1 MSNTAQ
7 PLPSPEPESNQPPQV
22 SIVPPTT
29 AATNN
34 PPNMSIVPAP
44 AAATTS
50 PAKDAPAPEP
60 KPERESP
67 FFLNREQLDAL
78 SLTRLIGAAAQKRV
92 LLLTPEGIN
101 APFLT
106 TLNADITAT
115 EEKSR
120 HAANTTT
127 SKKTCT
133 VVGGTAKDTLVH
145 RLRKVQSAARQK
157 HLPESPHKLRDYG
170 VGQRISKNRP
180 TLEGSSQAIIKKAD
194 EERPPGVNTEFIVAA
209 NAERTSYVNAKPAQR
224 GEQAQATT
232 QRAERN
238 TMVDSILARRKKIQY
253 AADRV
258 WPHTNP
264 ANAGVRGE
272 FNLPLDRGYAY

>member
-1 MSNTAQ
+1 M
-7 PLPSPEPESNQPPQV
+7 
-22 SIVPPTT
+22 PPTT

-34 PPNMSIVPAP
+34 PPNVSIVPAP

-78 SLTRLIGAAAQKRV
+78 SLIGAAAQKRV
-92 LLLTPEGIN
+92 LLLTPEGID

-127 SKKTCT
+127 SKETCT
-133 VVGGTAKDTLVH
+133 VGGGTAKDTLVH

-180 TLEGSSQAIIKKAD
+180 TLEGCTKSRAVIRCS
-194 EERPPGVNTEFIVAA
+194 AA
-209 NAERTSYVNAKPAQR
+209 K
-224 GEQAQATT
+224 
-232 QRAERN
+232 
-238 TMVDSILARRKKIQY
+238 
-253 AADRV
+253 
-258 WPHTNP
+258 
-264 ANAGVRGE
+264 
-272 FNLPLDRGYAY
+272 